1 MILYRDKFDFLQS
14 LIEDPDIESF
24 SCAQGDKLQ
33 ILNPGY
39 ATVIDADQVTVIVL
53 SHGEMGETGMAEY
66 MTLEH

>member
-1 MILYRDKFDFLQS
+1 MIPYHGKFDFLRA
-14 LIEDPDIESF
+14 LIEDADIESF

-53 SHGEMGETGMAEY
+53 SHGEMGSTGAAEY